1 MKFKEEGE
9 ENEKK
14 QPQDVT
20 IASISQAFKTLC
32 EPRPISMAEQAIKDK
47 LEEEENKKKENEARA
62 AQEKLEAEKDRLRKE
77 QMQQIKKQEANAN
90 KLMVYTKAMT
100 LSFHTKT
107 EDFNQSMSF
116 LSIYHLEIEQNF
128 MHYSSHIVPHF
139 NHPAN
144 QQITLQGFFHFL
156 RLMDLASSREE
167 VMQIMQTLS

>member
-1 MKFKEEGE
+1 
-9 ENEKK
+9 
-14 QPQDVT
+14 
-20 IASISQAFKTLC
+20 
-32 EPRPISMAEQAIKDK
+32 MAEQAIKDK